1 MEDEQ
6 AMDKI
11 KNGNTHRNKWKI
23 VLSAVCG
30 VLTILVLCCFAYVND
45 YYPADDVA
53 VGALASDG
61 TVTVEQIS
69 KDRIVFSPQEPS
81 AGLIFYPG
89 GKVEYTAYAPLLH
102 ELAQEGI
109 LCVLIKMPC
118 NLAVLDI
125 DAADGIQGMF
135 PEITNWYIGGHSL
148 GGSMA
153 ASYAA
158 RNAEDYKGLILL
170 AAYSPENISLSGLNV
185 LSVYGSRDS
194 VLNMEKYT
202 DYLTNLPDNME
213 ELQIKGGCH
222 AQFGNYGAQKGDG
235 LPDISGDEQRAITVR
250 YIMDWITL

>member
-1 MEDEQ
+1 
-6 AMDKI
+6 MDKI
-11 KNGNTHRNKWKI
+11 ANGNTHRNKWKI

-30 VLTILVLCCFAYVND
+30 VLAVLVLCCFAYVND
-45 YYPADDVA
+45 YYPADDAAVA
-53 VGALASDG
+53 ALASDG

-109 LCVLIKMPC
+109 LCVLVKMPC

-125 DAADGIQGMF
+125 DAADGIQGML
-135 PEITNWYIGGHSL
+135 PEITDWYIGGHSL

-158 RNAEDYKGLILL
+158 RNTADYKGLILL
-170 AAYSPENISLSGLNV
+170 AAYSTENISQSGLNV
-185 LSVYGSRDS
+185 LSVYGSMDS

-202 DYLTNLPDNME
+202 SYLTNLPDNME
-213 ELQIKGGCH
+213 ELQIEGGCH
-222 AQFGNYGAQKGDG
+222 AQFGSYGSQKGDG
-235 LPDISGDEQRAITVR
+235 LPKIGGEEQRAITVQ
-250 YIMDWITL
+250 YIMDWIAL

>member
-11 KNGNTHRNKWKI
+11 ANGNTHRNKWKI
-23 VLSAVCG
+23 V
-30 VLTILVLCCFAYVND
+30 
-45 YYPADDVA
+45 
-53 VGALASDG
+53 
-61 TVTVEQIS
+61 
-69 KDRIVFSPQEPS
+69 
-81 AGLIFYPG
+81 
-89 GKVEYTAYAPLLH
+89 LH

-153 ASYAA
+153 ASYTA

-170 AAYSPENISLSGLNV
+170 AAYSTENISLSGLNV
-185 LSVYGSRDS
+185 LSVFGSRDS